1 MNAIEQRRE
10 MAHRQRQLQ
19 HEKTPEPERPQRQK
33 GLDGPSL

>member
-1 MNAIEQRRE
+1 MNAIEQRQ
-10 MAHRQRQLQ
+10 AHERALQ

>member
-1 MNAIEQRRE
+1 MNAIEQRQ
-10 MAHRQRQLQ
+10 AHEQALQ